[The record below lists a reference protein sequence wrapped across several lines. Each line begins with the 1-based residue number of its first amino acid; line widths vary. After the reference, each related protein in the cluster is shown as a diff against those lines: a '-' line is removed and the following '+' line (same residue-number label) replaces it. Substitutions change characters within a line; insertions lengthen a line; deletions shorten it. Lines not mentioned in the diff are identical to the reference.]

1 MLEIFN
7 LDQPNDKCAP
17 DKPVILSYDAS
28 GSSLTVGDQDIFKIN
43 SDNKITVDSSKVDVG
58 EEKELYLYSE
68 NTATN

>member
-1 MLEIFN
+1 
-7 LDQPNDKCAP
+7 
-17 DKPVILSYDAS
+17 VRLSYDAS

-58 EEKELYLYSE
+58 EEKDLYLFSE